1 MLDAATVE
9 RIVREVLAERLGR
22 GMPGAAPSL
31 PVSPAPVG
39 DELPDIATKEA
50 RGEILVR
57 NPFDPAALRR
67 MKNSTPARI
76 GIGRSGARLNTRT
89 LLLLRADHADARD
102 AVLTDVDTELLDR
115 LGLFTVQTL
124 CSSRDEHLTRP
135 DLGRQFA
142 PETLQELRSRCKGA
156 PQVQVYASDG
166 LSSTAVNDNLENFL
180 PSLGDGLKRRGI
192 EEGTRFFVRFGR
204 VPSMD
209 VIGPTLGA
217 EVVCLLIGERPGLG
231 NASSMSA
238 YLCYRPEGGM
248 PEARRTV
255 ISNIHAGGIPAV
267 EAGAYTAEV
276 IQKILESRKSGV
288 DLKL

>member
-9 RIVREVLAERLGR
+9 RVVREVLAQRLGKR
-22 GMPGAAPSL
+22 IAAATL
-31 PVSPAPVG
+31 PAVPVADDG
-39 DELPDIATKEA
+39 GELPDIGTKEA
-50 RGEILVR
+50 RAEILVK
-57 NPFDPAALRR
+57 NPRDPAALRR
-67 MKNSTPARI
+67 MKNSTPARS

-102 AVLTDVDTELLDR
+102 AVLTDVDAALLDR
-115 LGLFTVQTL
+115 LGLFTVQSL
-124 CSSRDEHLTRP
+124 CRNRDEHLTRP

-142 PETLQELRSRCKGA
+142 PETLQELRSKCKGA

-166 LSSTAVNDNLENFL
+166 LSATAVNDNLENFL
-180 PSLGDGLKRRGI
+180 PSLSDGLKRRGI
-192 EEGTRFFVRFGR
+192 EEGTRFFLRFGR
-204 VPSMD
+204 VPSMN
-209 VIGPTLGA
+209 VIGPALGA

-255 ISNIHAGGIPAV
+255 VSNIHAGGIPAV
-267 EAGAYTAEV
+267 EAGAYVAEV
-276 IQKILESRKSGV
+276 IGKILEHRKSGV